1 MKQILMIVLIAF
13 LTIPSL
19 ALAGVISPARVRL
32 VDGDVTFRT
41 PDSEEWLPA
50 TVNTPLDEGDALWAP
65 AGSRSEVQLADGT
78 VVRIDGGTQLDLIAI
93 EDNFTHL
100 HLASGRLYLRTSPNA
115 GNNSLQI
122 DADDT
127 TILPEARTRLRV
139 DLLTNNEEDV
149 ALFKGS
155 AYVEGNGSRTKV
167 RAGELI
173 ALEEGHNEILPLNA
187 PDSWEIWNSERDRSQ
202 SRVNSG
208 ESNLPDELQSYS
220 GELDSHGRWATV
232 PEYGMVWRPTVI
244 LSDDWAPYRS
254 GRWIWKGDDYV
265 WISYESWGWAPY
277 HYGRW
282 AIVAG
287 FGWCWVPPAR
297 GDIYWGPGYV
307 GWYRTEHHVGWTPLA
322 PGENFY
328 GRRYYG
334 RHSVNIE
341 NTHVNTVSINYK
353 NRNARGGFSLLL
365 QNDFLRGRAVFQA
378 PTKASSVSVAV
389 SVGSPRIKPL
399 PETRM
404 PIIKQTPPR
413 VVPPTAVNQHDNREL
428 RERFPRVAPSAEKQ
442 RHAQPPAASAVPTTP
457 AAIIKPTA
465 PAPSRQSNDGHTRTA
480 PPQTYTN
487 QPVRAEQPT
496 VASQSNR
503 NAPPAV
509 QRQGE
514 ASRQDKMPREREQ
527 RKVWRV
533 TTTDQGNDKKG
544 REKENKERKGK
555 D

>member
-1 MKQILMIVLIAF
+1 
-13 LTIPSL
+13 
-19 ALAGVISPARVRL
+19 
-32 VDGDVTFRT
+32 
-41 PDSEEWLPA
+41 
-50 TVNTPLDEGDALWAP
+50 
-65 AGSRSEVQLADGT
+65 
-78 VVRIDGGTQLDLIAI
+78 
-93 EDNFTHL
+93 
-100 HLASGRLYLRTSPNA
+100 
-115 GNNSLQI
+115 
-122 DADDT
+122 
-127 TILPEARTRLRV
+127 
-139 DLLTNNEEDV
+139 
-149 ALFKGS
+149 
-155 AYVEGNGSRTKV
+155 
-167 RAGELI
+167 
-173 ALEEGHNEILPLNA
+173 
-187 PDSWEIWNSERDRSQ
+187 
-202 SRVNSG
+202 
-208 ESNLPDELQSYS
+208 
-220 GELDSHGRWATV
+220 
-232 PEYGMVWRPTVI
+232 
-244 LSDDWAPYRS
+244 
-254 GRWIWKGDDYV
+254 
-265 WISYESWGWAPY
+265 
-277 HYGRW
+277 
-282 AIVAG
+282 
-287 FGWCWVPPAR
+287 
-297 GDIYWGPGYV
+297 V

-389 SVGSPRIKPL
+389 SAGSPRIKPL

-404 PIIKQTPPR
+404 PIIRQTPPR
-413 VVPPTAVNQHDNREL
+413 VVPPTAVKQHDNREL

-457 AAIIKPTA
+457 AAIIRPTA

-496 VASQSNR
+496 VAPQSNR

-544 REKENKERKGK
+544 REKENKERRGK